1 MTGTAAEAGED
12 GILNPPITIVPRPQT
27 VTPTTQFFRLAA
39 SSRIT
44 IEQTPDSQDPDNG
57 CVVTAGLLRDRLRP
71 ATGFTFDLIDSATDA
86 QRDDRI
92 TLAID
97 ATLGG
102 SAYLISVADSGVHLT
117 GGDGAGLFHAT
128 QTFLQLCPVDIFRR
142 TPVAGVDWI
151 VPGVEISDA
160 PRFAWRGMLLDVC
173 RHFFGRG
180 SILTLID
187 ALALHRLNV
196 LHLHLTDDQGWRLE
210 ILRHPRLSAVGS
222 WRAKSALVD
231 TAELGEGET
240 AVYNEVPHS
249 GFLSQDDVREI
260 VAYAAARFITVMP
273 EIDIPGHSQAAIAAY
288 PELGNTGEQLA
299 VWTDWGI
306 SEHVLNLEPATV
318 QFYRDVFDEVLAL
331 FPSEFIHIGGDECP
345 TAEWEASDT
354 AQARMRQLGLRRET
368 DLQTWLTNHFAG
380 YLAERGRRLVG
391 WDEILQGT
399 LPPGATV
406 MSWQG
411 VEAGIEAAEAGHDV
425 IMAPEEKTYLL
436 HRQSDDPRIEP
447 RGSEPPVTLRDVY
460 SFDPVPA
467 GLSDEAAAHVL
478 GAQCSMWT
486 EFVGSEREMH
496 QMVFP
501 RLCAFAESVWR
512 TEAAPVEEFLD
523 RLEPQL
529 QRLHGLGI
537 DAWRAPP
544 RLPTDGAHPGFGG
557 TPG

>member
-1 MTGTAAEAGED
+1 MTGPDAGD
-12 GILNPPITIVPRPQT
+12 GAVQSPPIAIVPQPQS
-27 VTPTTQFFRLAA
+27 VTPTAQFFRLAA
-39 SSRIT
+39 STRIA
-44 IEQTPDSQDPDNG
+44 IDPPPRSDSPDYG
-57 CVVTAGLLRDRLRP
+57 CSATAVLLRDRLSA
-71 ATGFTFDLIDSATDA
+71 ATGFAFDLIDADDS
-86 QRDDRI
+86 QPRDRI

-97 ATLGG
+97 PTLGA
-102 SAYLISVADSGVHLT
+102 SAYRISVVGSGVTLA

-128 QTFLQLCPVDIFRR
+128 QSFLQLCPVEIFRR
-142 TPVAGVDWI
+142 APVTGVDWAI
-151 VPGVEISDA
+151 PGVEINDA

-187 ALALHRLNV
+187 ALALHRFNV

-210 ILRHPRLSAVGS
+210 ILRHPQLTAVGS

-231 TAELGEGET
+231 TAELAEGET
-240 AVYNEVPHS
+240 APYDEVPHS

-288 PELGNTGEQLA
+288 PELGNTGEQLE

-318 QFYRDVFDEVLAL
+318 QFYRDVFDEVLDL

-354 AQARMRQLGLRRET
+354 AQARMRQLGLSRET
-368 DLQTWLTNHFAG
+368 ELQGWLTHDFAG
-380 YLAERGRRLVG
+380 YLAARGRRMVG
-391 WDEILQGT
+391 WDEILQAS

-425 IMAPEEKTYLL
+425 IMAPEESTYLL
-436 HRQSDDPRIEP
+436 HRQSDDPRTEP
-447 RGSEPPVTLRDVY
+447 RGSEPPVTLHGVY
-460 SFDPVPA
+460 TFDPVPA
-467 GLSDEAAAHVL
+467 GLSKEAAAHIL

-486 EFVGSEREMH
+486 EFVGSERQMH

-501 RLCAFAESVWR
+501 RLCAFAETVWR
-512 TEAAPVEEFLD
+512 TEMAPFEDFLG

-537 DAWRAPP
+537 DAWRAPSTRP
-544 RLPTDGAHPGFGG
+544 ADGENLGRDHAPG
-557 TPG
+557 